1 MTDTQEPGRQ
11 ARMEKMLDEI
21 RQELGKITTD
31 LAVLASSQP
40 RIMEIV
46 EDHERRIR
54 AQEAVAP
61 AYAAMSAQIAR
72 VESDLDKAQTK
83 LLGMQAELDKNS
95 WLPKLSWSILIGVI
109 SIIVGWGL
117 SSIVAPVTP

>member
-1 MTDTQEPGRQ
+1 
-11 ARMEKMLDEI
+11 MEKTLDEI

-61 AYAAMSAQIAR
+61 AYAAMSAQISR
-72 VESDLDKAQTK
+72 LESDLEKAQNK
-83 LLGMQAELDKNS
+83 LLAMQAELDKNS

-109 SIIVGWGL
+109 SIVVGWAM
-117 SSIVAPVTP
+117 SSAVAQATP